1 MLTEIDLTK
10 KPVKPKLYLCK
21 PNKQSIAILSEAYNI
36 KHNTKFSS
44 VNELSFTI
52 PVNLELDHQFQKN
65 PHIDMIKDRYLI
77 KLMKDQVIEY
87 YIIDKIIDSSDDS
100 SDTKQ
105 ISCFS
110 LQYELADKL
119 IRSYEVV
126 SYNAQQVLIDALSQT
141 LWSIDYI
148 DPIFLSTYRSFNVSS
163 KTVLSFVVEIAETFS
178 ALITYN
184 TILRTISLYN
194 PDNIGINKDLR
205 FSYGNLIKTIEQTIS
220 MDNFATRLKIYGE
233 NNLTIANYNPTGT
246 DYLENMSNFM
256 NLDYMSQ
263 GLINAIVAYEE
274 LIVANT
280 DTYSTLLSQLTV
292 QQELLTTKS
301 NEIDALDIQLTII
314 LDSLDI
320 AQSTSQPTA
329 TLISQRNAKQLE
341 IDAKQLEIDAVNAQ
355 IVIINGQITA
365 LQTTLSIENNF
376 TPEQIQER
384 NLFIIEKEATNN
396 NYTNA
401 QDLYNYGV
409 KEFEKICK
417 PEISI
422 KLDIV
427 NFLEVL
433 EMQHMWDKLV
443 LGDFCTVYYPLLNI
457 NIKARI
463 TIIDFDFES
472 GSIALTIANVEEI
485 LTDEQKFLNNLYN
498 TISTSNT
505 VNMDKYK
512 IWNGVDQNT
521 SEISTIIDQ
530 LQGKISKEITLSCNE
545 NVEISRRGIIVTS
558 PTSPLDMLIITNGVL
573 AISNDQGNT
582 WGHAITKDGIVGD
595 RIFGRILAGVNC
607 EIDTGDGNFLVNENG
622 VTISGTSLTITNGL
636 PESQINQTSTSN
648 WNSAQQNA
656 IDLAQLYADN
666 TFVDKTTHTADY
678 AYLEGL
684 IDGSISTWFYD
695 YIPSL
700 INLPAS
706 DWTTDELKNN
716 HLGDVFYDNTTGS
729 AYRFALIS
737 SVYQWTPITDSAVTE
752 ALQKAN
758 DAQDTADGK
767 RRVFVVEPTV
777 PYDVG
782 DLWSGGISGDLKV
795 CKTPKLSTEVYS
807 IDDWENASKYT
818 DDTSLTTFVDDI
830 YTVDKNDLLTQIDGK
845 IESYFTSTDPNTW
858 IEADRLKHN
867 GDMWYN
873 ASTKLLKRY
882 NGTTNAW
889 ELIEDQKA
897 IDAYTNAQT
906 AQTTADGKRTVFV
919 SQPTTPYKVGDLWDD
934 GTSSNLK
941 ICKVEQLTGDFD
953 ASDWSYTTVS
963 QQISDLANDSKL
975 TPSEKLLI
983 KKEWEVIKLE
993 KPKLD
998 AQSSLYTLPIDTSVN
1013 IQFTQWLNGT
1023 IKKVEPFWDY
1033 NLDGI
1038 YNTSDNFSW
1047 ASATALIIYDKAYDW
1062 LNRYITNYLLLDNG
1076 LTTNLPSD
1084 FAPIITPPGQT
1095 ASELNTQG
1103 EVFRKSFADY
1113 YWAKANLIGAIT
1125 NNINSTL
1132 ADIASDSKL
1141 SPSEKQVIK
1150 KEWDIIASEK
1160 LIFDTQSTTY
1170 GISVSTEKTNY
1181 NDAYVALDN
1190 YLNSPIGS
1198 ALLTSLTTTSTIV
1211 GTDFRLIFKDYYD
1224 KKTLLSNKLSDV
1236 IKTTADNSIQSGT
1249 NYNKCFIDLNGIQVQ
1264 NATETE
1270 VVKMGEFATGLY
1282 GLRASHSDGSYT
1294 QLTANGLERFIS
1306 IEGVDTSKPYQY
1318 ETYVQT
1324 ASTIGSGVDFV
1335 DHDWSDATK
1344 AAAHAVWTNGI
1355 LVDLPTRFRNKDF
1368 QCFLSITK
1376 MKLILGVP
1384 TAYSDMN
1391 LEIISIDK
1399 SLARLQI
1406 SGYNLVYESFEGY
1419 YYQGIEFLITTI
1431 L

>member
-1 MLTEIDLTK
+1 M
-10 KPVKPKLYLCK
+10 
-21 PNKQSIAILSEAYNI
+21 SAILIIQKE
-36 KHNTKFSS
+36 
-44 VNELSFTI
+44 NELYF
-52 PVNLELDHQFQKN
+52 
-65 PHIDMIKDRYLI
+65 
-77 KLMKDQVIEY
+77 
-87 YIIDKIIDSSDDS
+87 
-100 SDTKQ
+100 
-105 ISCFS
+105 
-110 LQYELADKL
+110 
-119 IRSYEVV
+119 
-126 SYNAQQVLIDALSQT
+126 
-141 LWSIDYI
+141 
-148 DPIFLSTYRSFNVSS
+148 
-163 KTVLSFVVEIAETFS
+163 
-178 ALITYN
+178 
-184 TILRTISLYN
+184 
-194 PDNIGINKDLR
+194 
-205 FSYGNLIKTIEQTIS
+205 
-220 MDNFATRLKIYGE
+220 
-233 NNLTIANYNPTGT
+233 GT
-246 DYLENMSNFM
+246 DS
-256 NLDYMSQ
+256 
-263 GLINAIVAYEE
+263 A
-274 LIVANT
+274 
-280 DTYSTLLSQLTV
+280 
-292 QQELLTTKS
+292 
-301 NEIDALDIQLTII
+301 
-314 LDSLDI
+314 
-320 AQSTSQPTA
+320 
-329 TLISQRNAKQLE
+329 
-341 IDAKQLEIDAVNAQ
+341 
-355 IVIINGQITA
+355 
-365 LQTTLSIENNF
+365 
-376 TPEQIQER
+376 
-384 NLFIIEKEATNN
+384 
-396 NYTNA
+396 
-401 QDLYNYGV
+401 
-409 KEFEKICK
+409 
-417 PEISI
+417 
-422 KLDIV
+422 
-427 NFLEVL
+427 
-433 EMQHMWDKLV
+433 
-443 LGDFCTVYYPLLNI
+443 
-457 NIKARI
+457 
-463 TIIDFDFES
+463 
-472 GSIALTIANVEEI
+472 
-485 LTDEQKFLNNLYN
+485 
-498 TISTSNT
+498 
-505 VNMDKYK
+505 
-512 IWNGVDQNT
+512 
-521 SEISTIIDQ
+521 ISTIIDDQ
-530 LQGKISKEITLSCNE
+530 IVRIGEDGKKIWMVEDKIIFCAGNMNIAHTLIDKYIDSSIRSVELLKALAIELFDDKFMLEIIIGVIKNNKTIVYQISSYNSFEIIKRTVKNKEIGLWSGGIRTKESFNIAYSELKKGKSAKDIYQNTFNYISFEGIGGTLNVYRLDKDMIDLIYSNNIVEKEIKKLCYGEKYLVNAE
-545 NVEISRRGIIVTS
+545 TFWGKTVIANDALFDGIDIYDGEQNPVVEIGKYMDGETEKRGIRINGGSLEIV
-558 PTSPLDMLIITNGVL
+558 
-573 AISNDQGNT
+573 
-582 WGHAITKDGIVGD
+582 
-595 RIFGRILAGVNC
+595 
-607 EIDTGDGNFLVNENG
+607 
-622 VTISGTSLTITNGL
+622 NGL
-636 PESQINQTSTSN
+636 PESQINQITTEKWNNTNTDFTNFITNTLPPLQAQVDGNITS
-648 WNSAQQNA
+648 
-656 IDLAQLYADN
+656 Y
-666 TFVDKTTHTADY
+666 
-678 AYLEGL
+678 
-684 IDGSISTWFYD
+684 FYD
-695 YIPSL
+695 IPPIFANVTTTTL
-700 INLPAS
+700 ITDTVIQLDNVLGLTDGYEIDFINKSNEAVLATKTIATGGIDTVNKTVTLTTTIGVVLTANQVILYDSPS
-706 DWTTDELKNN
+706 NEIDWISETYRNN
-716 HLGDVFYDNTTGS
+716 HLGDLYYDNVSGYS
-729 AYRFALIS
+729 YRWTKNTISNLFSWSILSNSDVAKALA
-737 SVYQWTPITDSAVTE
+737 DA
-752 ALQKAN
+752 AR
-758 DAQDTADGK
+758 AQDTADGK
-767 RRVFVVEPTV
+767 RTVFITPFIKDTIEYNNPIP
-777 PYDVG
+777 PYFVG
-782 DLWSGGISGDLKV
+782 DLWITSSVSGEGDFKKCVTERISG
-795 CKTPKLSTEVYS
+795 SYYS
-807 IDDWENASKYT
+807 DDWKLASKYT
-818 DDTSLTTFVDDI
+818 DDSSLTTFIGGVFADTLVTLDD
-830 YTVDKNDLLTQIDGK
+830 K
-845 IESYFTSTDPNTW
+845 IQTYYQSSMPHTE
-858 IEADRLKHN
+858 
-867 GDMWYN
+867 
-873 ASTKLLKRY
+873 
-882 NGTTNAW
+882 
-889 ELIEDQKA
+889 
-897 IDAYTNAQT
+897 YTNIP
-906 AQTTADGKRTVFV
+906 DNVDYNKI
-919 SQPTTPYKVGDLWDD
+919 VGDLWYDSDSTEKKTYRYTKTANGSNFDYKWNYLEIPKSIFDTID
-934 GTSSNLK
+934 GKRRVFLTTVAHPTPTPPYQEGDLWQDGLIFK
-941 ICKVEQLTGDFD
+941 ICTYADGRPLGESYVDT
-953 ASDWSYTTVS
+953 DWVYTTVS

>member
-1 MLTEIDLTK
+1 MISLYDSKETNFNNNGLVVLSDCKSFFTTE
-10 KPVKPKLYLCK
+10 
-21 PNKQSIAILSEAYNI
+21 
-36 KHNTKFSS
+36 
-44 VNELSFTI
+44 
-52 PVNLELDHQFQKN
+52 KN
-65 PHIDMIKDRYLI
+65 N
-77 KLMKDQVIEY
+77 
-87 YIIDKIIDSSDDS
+87 S
-100 SDTKQ
+100 
-105 ISCFS
+105 
-110 LQYELADKL
+110 
-119 IRSYEVV
+119 SYEVEFEYHLDDRGKWKYISEGNIV
-126 SYNAQQVLIDALSQT
+126 KNNDGQLFRIYRKVKTLYGVKANARHIFYDLLDNFLEDVRPTNLSGSAALDWVLTHTQYPHNFINLSDVEGYGTKYFVKKNPVDAIMGKDGIIANWGGELVRDNFTIKLLQNRGLDRGVLISYGKNIIGIEETINLDGVVTRIFATGKDGLNLTEKYVDSQYIGNYPNPKIKEVIFADIDNEAVLRVATQNYFITSKCDIPLANYKIDFLELSKTEEYKNYAVLERVYLGDIVTVKHTKLNLNLKLKVIYIKKNDLTNKIETVELGNSKLNIADAFT
-141 LWSIDYI
+141 NINN
-148 DPIFLSTYRSFNVSS
+148 FFNNVSNEIIQS
-163 KTVLSFVVEIAETFS
+163 NSDWQQAVSNVTTLLTTSLGGFVVKKQGEILIMDTEDELTTTKVWRWNLNGLGYSGTGINGPYET
-178 ALITYN
+178 AITMDGRIVGSFISGLLGEFVEIRAN
-184 TILRTISLYN
+184 QIVLGDSGETI
-194 PDNIGINKDLR
+194 PDNI
-205 FSYGNLIKTIEQTIS
+205 IS
-220 MDNFATRLKIYGE
+220 
-233 NNLTIANYNPTGT
+233 
-246 DYLENMSNFM
+246 S
-256 NLDYMSQ
+256 
-263 GLINAIVAYEE
+263 
-274 LIVANT
+274 
-280 DTYSTLLSQLTV
+280 
-292 QQELLTTKS
+292 
-301 NEIDALDIQLTII
+301 
-314 LDSLDI
+314 
-320 AQSTSQPTA
+320 
-329 TLISQRNAKQLE
+329 
-341 IDAKQLEIDAVNAQ
+341 
-355 IVIINGQITA
+355 
-365 LQTTLSIENNF
+365 
-376 TPEQIQER
+376 
-384 NLFIIEKEATNN
+384 
-396 NYTNA
+396 
-401 QDLYNYGV
+401 
-409 KEFEKICK
+409 
-417 PEISI
+417 
-422 KLDIV
+422 
-427 NFLEVL
+427 
-433 EMQHMWDKLV
+433 
-443 LGDFCTVYYPLLNI
+443 
-457 NIKARI
+457 
-463 TIIDFDFES
+463 
-472 GSIALTIANVEEI
+472 
-485 LTDEQKFLNNLYN
+485 
-498 TISTSNT
+498 
-505 VNMDKYK
+505 
-512 IWNGVDQNT
+512 
-521 SEISTIIDQ
+521 
-530 LQGKISKEITLSCNE
+530 
-545 NVEISRRGIIVTS
+545 S
-558 PTSPLDMLIITNGVL
+558 P
-573 AISNDQGNT
+573 
-582 WGHAITKDGIVGD
+582 
-595 RIFGRILAGVNC
+595 
-607 EIDTGDGNFLVNENG
+607 
-622 VTISGTSLTITNGL
+622 
-636 PESQINQTSTSN
+636 N
-648 WNSAQQNA
+648 WNSAEQNA
-656 IDLAQLYADN
+656 IDSAKIYADN

-998 AQSSLYTLPIDTSVN
+998 AQASLYTLPIDTSVN

-1125 NNINSTL
+1125 LSSE
-1132 ADIASDSKL
+1132 ASAKAYA
-1141 SPSEKQVIK
+1141 ETK
-1150 KEWDIIASEK
+1150 ASEAK
-1160 LIFDTQSTTY
+1160 SAAETYALIQAELAVTEAQAYAD
-1170 GISVSTEKTNY
+1170 GIITVEEQARINEAIVNLAEAKTH
-1181 NDAYVALDN
+1181 AETKA
-1190 YLNSPIGS
+1190 SEAEAAAKI
-1198 ALLTSLTTTSTIV
+1198 
-1211 GTDFRLIFKDYYD
+1211 
-1224 KKTLLSNKLSDV
+1224 LSDLAQ
-1236 IKTTADNSIQSGT
+1236 TTADNAAILAENAVQPDTS
-1249 NYNKCFIDLNGIQVQ
+1249 YNNTYITENGIQVKDLSGG
-1264 NATETE
+1264 E
-1270 VVKMGEFATGLY
+1270 VVTLGEFSSGLY
-1282 GLRASHSDGSYT
+1282 GMKVKNDSSAEVVTMGKIAEGSYGIKASHSDGSYT
-1294 QLTANGLERFIS
+1294 QLTEDGLQRIVNGEL
-1306 IEGVDTSKPYQY
+1306 KPYQY
-1318 ETYVQT
+1318 LTYIVQETTHGLAYEGNDYPVGTGGIWSYGKWIQLPL
-1324 ASTIGSGVDFV
+1324 DFQ
-1335 DHDWSDATK
+1335 
-1344 AAAHAVWTNGI
+1344 
-1355 LVDLPTRFRNKDF
+1355 NKDF
-1368 QCFLSITK
+1368 KAS
-1376 MKLILGVP
+1376 
-1384 TAYSDMN
+1384 
-1391 LEIISIDK
+1391 ISISDFPTVSSGIYTTTSSDIRIVEYDYINAK
-1399 SLARLQI
+1399 VRVVAWFFQ
-1406 SGYNLVYESFEGY
+1406 SGYDQVGEYDFYDWAY
-1419 YYQGIEFLITTI
+1419 YTGFNIALMVIV
-1431 L
+1431 